1 MAFAL
6 RSQLWKRLVYLG
18 ISFPLALLYFNVLV
32 TGLATGLGLAI
43 TLLGLPVLVAMLFVW
58 RGFAMLERALVSS
71 LLGVDVEPPY
81 RRAGPGLLRGLRD
94 RLGDP
99 ATWKDL
105 GYLLLLFPLSIAY
118 FIVGVVL
125 PVSCLGLV
133 LAPAWYWSV
142 PDGIDLGLLSVDTL
156 PKALAVVPVGLA
168 ALLLSLR
175 AADALGGGHAVL
187 ARTLL
192 GPTHDPELTA
202 RVSDLRSSGARVV
215 AAADAER
222 RRLERDLHDGAQQ
235 RLVSL
240 ALTLGMAR
248 SRLPDDAAGAQ
259 GLIERA
265 GGEAQAALA
274 ELRDLARGLHP
285 AILTDRGLAPALADL
300 AARSPVA
307 VEVVEA
313 PEERLPAHVEA
324 TAYFVVAEALTN
336 VAKYAQASLAT
347 VAVRREGDEVV
358 VEVADDGRGGA
369 DPRAGT
375 GLRGLTDRVG
385 VLDGRLEVLSPA
397 GRGTRVVA
405 VVPADGEDAPA
416 PAAALVVPLG
426 EHAPAAGAPLAAV
439 GVPGSGGEA
448 FQATAAHPHAL
459 AMRGLRIHV
468 GVFGIVMAVLV
479 VIWAITTAGYFWPIW
494 PLLGW
499 GAIVALHTWI
509 VRPWGA
515 AGARDDELRPRTG
528 EASGE
533 ARPGS
538 PAA

>member
-6 RSQLWKRLVYLG
+6 RSRLWKRLVYLG

-133 LAPAWYWSV
+133 LAPAWYWPV

-336 VAKYAQASLAT
+336 VAKYEASLAT
-347 VAVRREGDEVV
+347 IAVRREGDEVV

-375 GLRGLTDRVG
+375 GLRGLADRVG

-416 PAAALVVPLG
+416 PADRR
-426 EHAPAAGAPLAAV
+426 
-439 GVPGSGGEA
+439 
-448 FQATAAHPHAL
+448 AL

-509 VRPWGA
+509 VRPWSA